1 MFDMAGRMPSIKT
14 VWVFANLV
22 CTVVLAI
29 QLVNV
34 LESYIQ
40 PTITRTW
47 EEEVPL
53 EDIEFPLVIKI
64 CIVPGFNQTA
74 LHEAGY
80 EDTWKFFLGQSRFN
94 ESVFGWAGH
103 TEDSATFGSVKETLA
118 EVSDSNFDSVVS
130 NVYVWT
136 KDEETIDIPF
146 EHLKATRVNYPNNCR
161 SLALKSIPALE
172 GKRIQQLF
180 LQIGSLENHAV
191 EIQLGG
197 VTLDC
202 RRNIREHSLQSN
214 GDAIRLDR
222 ENVSRAY
229 MVDIS
234 QRVFVEQDP
243 ANGCRNYPNQEYLSY
258 EECDDQFLR
267 KLMPGLT
274 PVWMTEDFDQVSTQV
289 FDENGTFGELL
300 LTFFLNRYFHP
311 SISRCLV

>member
-1 MFDMAGRMPSIKT
+1 MRTHGSSS
-14 VWVFANLV
+14 
-22 CTVVLAI
+22 LAKVGSTSLCSDGPDTQRI
-29 QLVNV
+29 QK
-34 LESYIQ
+34 
-40 PTITRTW
+40 
-47 EEEVPL
+47 PL
-53 EDIEFPLVIKI
+53 EV
-64 CIVPGFNQTA
+64 C
-74 LHEAGY
+74 LH
-80 EDTWKFFLGQSRFN
+80 LQ
-94 ESVFGWAGH
+94 
-103 TEDSATFGSVKETLA
+103 ETLA
-118 EVSDSNFDSVVS
+118 EVSDRNVDSVVS

-136 KDEETIDIPF
+136 KDEETIDILF

-161 SLALKSIPALE
+161 SLALKSFPALE

-243 ANGCRNYPNQEYLSY
+243 ANGCRNYPNLEYLSY
-258 EECDDQFLR
+258 EECDDQFVR
-267 KLMPGLT
+267 KLVPGLT

-300 LTFFLNRYFHP
+300 FTSFLQMFSPLHFKVSCMTWLMGVLCP
-311 SISRCLV
+311 TVPCLARQLKLKPNIFTNTP

>member
-1 MFDMAGRMPSIKT
+1 MGHPT
-14 VWVFANLV
+14 VHIYYLSV
-22 CTVVLAI
+22 
-29 QLVNV
+29 
-34 LESYIQ
+34 
-40 PTITRTW
+40 PT
-47 EEEVPL
+47 L
-53 EDIEFPLVIKI
+53 SL
-64 CIVPGFNQTA
+64 CIISFTHLDLSR
-74 LHEAGY
+74 LH
-80 EDTWKFFLGQSRFN
+80 LN
-94 ESVFGWAGH
+94 SV
-103 TEDSATFGSVKETLA
+103 ETIIFI
-118 EVSDSNFDSVVS
+118 NHPHHIVS

-161 SLALKSIPALE
+161 SLALKSFPALE

-243 ANGCRNYPNQEYLSY
+243 ANGCRDYPNLEYLSY

-267 KLMPGLT
+267 MLMSGLT

-311 SISRCLV
+311 STSRCLV

>member
-1 MFDMAGRMPSIKT
+1 M
-14 VWVFANLV
+14 
-22 CTVVLAI
+22 
-29 QLVNV
+29 
-34 LESYIQ
+34 
-40 PTITRTW
+40 
-47 EEEVPL
+47 
-53 EDIEFPLVIKI
+53 
-64 CIVPGFNQTA
+64 
-74 LHEAGY
+74 
-80 EDTWKFFLGQSRFN
+80 
-94 ESVFGWAGH
+94 
-103 TEDSATFGSVKETLA
+103 KETYA

-222 ENVSRAY
+222 ENVSKAY

-234 QRVFVEQDP
+234 QRVFVEKDP
-243 ANGCRNYPNQEYLSY
+243 ANGCRDQEHLSY

-267 KLMPGLT
+267 SLVPCLT
-274 PVWMTEDFDQVSTQV
+274 PVWMTEDFDKLESTSPKVGQQKLW
-289 FDENGTFGELL
+289 EGK
-300 LTFFLNRYFHP
+300 P
-311 SISRCLV
+311 